1 MVQFGFELEEA
12 ARVGGGSW
20 WDVYRHVLLPL
31 LMPVLLLVASVSFI
45 SAARNVSTV
54 ALLAT
59 SGTRPLSLLQLDF
72 MVEGRYEAAAVVG
85 VIVVLMTTG
94 IALVVRIF
102 SRRVGLRD

>member
-1 MVQFGFELEEA
+1 MVG
-12 ARVGGGSW
+12 R
-20 WDVYRHVLLPL
+20 YRHVIMPL
-31 LMPVLLLVASVSFI
+31 LMPVLLLVGAVSFI

-94 IALVVRIF
+94 IAFFVRILGQ
-102 SRRVGLRD
+102 RVGLRD

>member
-1 MVQFGFELEEA
+1 M
-12 ARVGGGSW
+12 
-20 WDVYRHVLLPL
+20 PL
-31 LMPVLLLVASVSFI
+31 LTPVLLLVGAVSFI

-85 VIVVLMTTG
+85 VIVVVLTTG
-94 IALVVRIF
+94 IALLARIF
-102 SRRVGLRD
+102 GLRLGVRD